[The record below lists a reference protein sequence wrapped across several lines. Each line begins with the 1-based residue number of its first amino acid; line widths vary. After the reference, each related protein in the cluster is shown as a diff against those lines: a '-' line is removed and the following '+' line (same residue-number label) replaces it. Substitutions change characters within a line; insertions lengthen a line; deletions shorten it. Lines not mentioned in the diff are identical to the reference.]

1 MSFERD
7 YNLIKNI
14 QFLKRNE
21 CDFCGKTKN
30 FILRANICDS
40 CPWSLP
46 VLICLEC
53 IVGEFGKC
61 KNTSAEILMH
71 YVSTIIAKE
80 ENKSEEKK
88 E

>member
-7 YNLIKNI
+7 EHLTKNI
-14 QFLKRNE
+14 QFLKRSE
-21 CDFCGKTKN
+21 CDFCGKNKN

-53 IVGEFGKC
+53 IIREFGKC
-61 KNTSAEILMH
+61 KNTNAEMLLH
-71 YVSTIIAKE
+71 YVNITIVK
-80 ENKSEEKK
+80 EEKK
-88 E
+88 NEEE